1 MGGPGVPWILGYEGE
16 GGLEGAKGLR
26 PAPDSLETPAVTM
39 PCLMPAKL
47 VIPLEMPSRPH
58 PNSPSPRNHTI
69 QSPDNSKKPKLPS
82 PSNPSPTSHPNS
94 SKPPISSNPPPQT
107 RLFTYPFAPLP
118 RINPSIHSTQNPPRI
133 DRVQRSAATPPL
145 KFASPLFFLAHCRP
159 PQACVASGG

>member
-47 VIPLEMPSRPH
+47 VIPLEMPSRSH

-94 SKPPISSNPPPQT
+94 SKPPYQQQPPSPNPFVYLP
-107 RLFTYPFAPLP
+107 LCPFAPHKPQHPLHP
-118 RINPSIHSTQNPPRI
+118 EPAK
-133 DRVQRSAATPPL
+133 DRQGPAQRSDATTKNRVSLVLCSALPP
-145 KFASPLFFLAHCRP
+145 ATGVRR
-159 PQACVASGG
+159 

>member
-47 VIPLEMPSRPH
+47 VIPLETPSRPH

-69 QSPDNSKKPKLPS
+69 QSPDNSKKTQATIPIKSITHITSQLIKTPLSAATPLPKPVCLL
-82 PSNPSPTSHPNS
+82 T
-94 SKPPISSNPPPQT
+94 
-107 RLFTYPFAPLP
+107 PLP
-118 RINPSIHSTQNPPRI
+118 RINPNIHSTQNPPRI

-145 KFASPLFFLAHCRP
+145 KIASPLFFLAHCRP